1 MVFAI
6 SAVLFLI
13 FLANVVLG
21 AFADAAFMGD
31 VAEMIVLF
39 LTSITYRV
47 RHSESRGP
55 AQCRRV
61 RPRN

>member
-6 SAVLFLI
+6 SAIFFLI

-31 VAEMIVLF
+31 VSEMIILF
-39 LTSITYRV
+39 LTSITFV
-47 RHSESRGP
+47 SGILKAE
-55 AQCRRV
+55 ARR
-61 RPRN
+61 NADE

>member
-1 MVFAI
+1 
-6 SAVLFLI
+6 
-13 FLANVVLG
+13 
-21 AFADAAFMGD
+21 MGD

>member
-6 SAVLFLI
+6 SAVFFLI

-31 VAEMIVLF
+31 VSEMIILF
-39 LTSITYRV
+39 LTSITFV
-47 RHSESRGP
+47 SGILKAE
-55 AQCRRV
+55 ARR
-61 RPRN
+61 NADE

>member
-1 MVFAI
+1 MVFAV

-39 LTSITYRV
+39 LTSITFV
-47 RHSESRGP
+47 SGILKAE
-55 AQCRRV
+55 ARR
-61 RPRN
+61 NADE